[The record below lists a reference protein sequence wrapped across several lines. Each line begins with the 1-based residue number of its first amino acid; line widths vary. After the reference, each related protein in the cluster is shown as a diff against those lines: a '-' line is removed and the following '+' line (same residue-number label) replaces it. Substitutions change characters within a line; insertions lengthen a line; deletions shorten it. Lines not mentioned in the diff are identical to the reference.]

1 MRSAIQ
7 RTIVPA
13 GPSSS
18 CSQANRTSDAVIGC
32 PSCQRASRSR
42 KVATRRPSG
51 AAGSSVTTRSPPFS
65 IVGTDS
71 ASRGTSSSCSSRRT
85 SVSVTAAATKRADGS
100 SSNTVR
106 GSPTS
111 PTTTSRRA
119 GGVVAHAPASA
130 ARISARKTVGRTVRS
145 ARRRGRRSDGLD
157 EVEVVATADGEAHRV
172 ADDLRA
178 LGLVEAEPA
187 EVIDLICGWLLE
199 EGFLDDRPRVLRD
212 DRLRGFDRPADHGE
226 GHPDHDRYLGEPSE
240 EPGPTDEGRVLDT
253 DRVERKPGPTTREH
267 RATIAPPCARTSERR
282 VDPV

>member
-13 GPSSS
+13 GASSS

-32 PSCQRASRSR
+32 PSCHRASRSR
-42 KVATRRPSG
+42 KVATRRPSE
-51 AAGSSVTTRSPPFS
+51 AAASSVTTRSPPFS
-65 IVGTDS
+65 MVGTDS

-100 SSNTVR
+100 SSKTVR

-130 ARISARKTVGRTVRS
+130 ARISARETAERKVSS

-157 EVEVVATADGEAHRV
+157 EVEVVAAADGEAHRV

-178 LGLVEAEPA
+178 FGLIEAKPA

-199 EGFLDDRPRVLRD
+199 EVFLDDRPRVLRD
-212 DRLRGFDRPADHGE
+212 DRLRVFDGPADQEE
-226 GHPDHDRYLGEPSE
+226 GHPDHDRDLGEPSE
-240 EPGPTDEGRVLDT
+240 EPGHTDEGRALDT
-253 DRVERKPGPTTREH
+253 ARVERKPDPTRREP
-267 RATIAPPCARTSERR
+267 RAPCAQRTER
-282 VDPV
+282 P

>member
-13 GPSSS
+13 GASSS
-18 CSQANRTSDAVIGC
+18 CSHANRTSDAVIGC
-32 PSCQRASRSR
+32 PSCHRASRSR
-42 KVATRRPSG
+42 KVATRRPSE
-51 AAGSSVTTRSPPFS
+51 AAASSVTTRSPPFS
-65 IVGTDS
+65 MVGTDS

-100 SSNTVR
+100 SSKTVR

-130 ARISARKTVGRTVRS
+130 ARISARETAEPLPLRRRSRRDELLDRKVSS

-157 EVEVVATADGEAHRV
+157 EVEVVAAADGEAHRV

-178 LGLVEAEPA
+178 FGLVEAEPA

-199 EGFLDDRPRVLRD
+199 EVFLDHRPRVLRD
-212 DRLRGFDRPADHGE
+212 DRLRVFDGPADHEE

-240 EPGPTDEGRVLDT
+240 EPGHTDEGRALD
-253 DRVERKPGPTTREH
+253 KIG
-267 RATIAPPCARTSERR
+267 RAH
-282 VDPV
+282 V